1 MYCFWICEGETLRS
15 CFLCNLVPFWS
26 NENIKDLCKLPGFMT
41 SFVGG
46 RCVECQVWHIIA
58 KTAAESRSLQFQT
71 TISSIWLSAHQ
82 FSSSATAGTSP
93 ASDGA
98 PGLRFS
104 VSDSLAQYLW
114 VSVGLSSSSL
124 LFFFFFSPLS
134 RSSDP
139 HVFPLQQTLADRWEP
154 VVMQRCRER
163 EERHFREERGRTE
176 RTRTNVSG
184 LDQT

>member
-1 MYCFWICEGETLRS
+1 MYCFWICEGETLCP

-26 NENIKDLCKLPGFMT
+26 NENIKDLCKLPRFMT

-46 RCVECQVWHIIA
+46 RCVECQVWHNIA
-58 KTAAESRSLQFQT
+58 KAAAESRSLQFQT

-82 FSSSATAGTSP
+82 FSSSATAGTRP

-124 LFFFFFSPLS
+124 LFFFFFLPPLS
-134 RSSDP
+134 LLWSSRLPTAADISRSLRACR
-139 HVFPLQQTLADRWEP
+139 HAALQGRRGETL
-154 VVMQRCRER
+154 
-163 EERHFREERGRTE
+163 
-176 RTRTNVSG
+176 
-184 LDQT
+184 